1 LNEESDMSFETWMA
15 FVVGAVLSW
24 GVYVPVLHEGQS
36 QMGGGAPSAG
46 AVRAFLCVG
55 IAYFVTAV
63 VIPLI
68 ALQFGLAGGEKLDF
82 TRVDPA
88 TKESVF
94 NTGALTFS
102 TLGGIAGAAG
112 ALCIIFSI
120 KNGGKPLY
128 VAPLVFAGAPI
139 VNAIVSLIWHPPQEG
154 FRSETMPG
162 WMMFGAGILL
172 AAVGAGL
179 VLYSKSSIEQ
189 TAKKLQQEA
198 KAKKAALM
206 AMAENQPATPPA
218 PSTDIKPA
226 PDTGIQEPGN
236 A

>member
-1 LNEESDMSFETWMA
+1 MSFETWMA

-36 QMGGGAPSAG
+36 TMGGGSPSAG

-68 ALQFGLAGGEKLDF
+68 ALQFGMAGGEKLEF
-82 TRVDPA
+82 T
-88 TKESVF
+88 TKDGSF
-94 NTGALTFS
+94 NMNAVAFS

-139 VNAIVSLIWHPPQEG
+139 VNAIVSIIWHPPEDG
-154 FRSETMPG
+154 ARPEYIPG
-162 WMMFGAGILL
+162 WSMFAAGILL
-172 AAVGAGL
+172 AAIGAGL
-179 VLYSKSSIEQ
+179 VLYSKGMIDQ
-189 TAKKLQQEA
+189 KAKELKQA
-198 KAKKAALM
+198 KAKLKAAM
-206 AMAENQPATPPA
+206 AMGQEPPLGAPAQ
-218 PSTDIKPA
+218 STA
-226 PDTGIQEPGN
+226 IQEPGN
-236 A
+236 GA

>member
-1 LNEESDMSFETWMA
+1 MSFETWMA
-15 FVVGAVLSW
+15 FVLGAVLSW

-68 ALQFGLAGGEKLDF
+68 ALQFGLAGGEPLSF
-82 TRVDPA
+82 Q
-88 TKESVF
+88 TKQGGL

-139 VNAIVSLIWHPPQEG
+139 VNAIVSVIWHPPEEATGPQY
-154 FRSETMPG
+154 TKA
-162 WMMFGAGILL
+162 WVMFGSGILL
-172 AAVGAGL
+172 AACGAGL
-179 VLYSKSSIEQ
+179 VLYSKGVVDQINRDS
-189 TAKKLQQEA
+189 KKA
-198 KAKKAALM
+198 KAASM
-206 AMAENQPATPPA
+206 AQPMAQATPPES
-218 PSTDIKPA
+218 PSPETGIKPM
-226 PDTGIQEPGN
+226 
-236 A
+236 